1 MILVKVEDSTYVRD
15 TKSRALINTDN
26 AAREEYYSKVQM
38 LKANKSEINKL
49 NNDVTELKS
58 ELSEIKNLL
67 NQLLLK

>member
-1 MILVKVEDSTYVRD
+1 MALVKVEDSTFVRD

-26 AAREEYYSKVQM
+26 AARDDYFSKVKM
-38 LKANKSEINKL
+38 LNANKSEINKL
-49 NNDVTELKS
+49 NSDVTNLKS